1 MANKLIIFMT
11 LLHFSRFALYPN
23 TIPAMP
29 ADTSNRL
36 SSAIVKGNVIRP
48 NWIDR
53 DAFRR
58 SAALL
63 GRQQLLHIV
72 EGRRRGPRQSRD
84 AARHVVGADRADID
98 AELGG
103 FREKTRVAVGGEKS
117 RLQRLGAIRRTAGR
131 ITEG

>member
-36 SSAIVKGNVIRP
+36 SSAIVKGNVIRT

-53 DAFRR
+53 DAFMR

-72 EGRRRGPRQSRD
+72 QGRRQGPRQSLD
-84 AARHVVGADRADID
+84 AARHVVSAARA
-98 AELGG
+98 
-103 FREKTRVAVGGEKS
+103 
-117 RLQRLGAIRRTAGR
+117 AIEPQPACCRA
-131 ITEG
+131 